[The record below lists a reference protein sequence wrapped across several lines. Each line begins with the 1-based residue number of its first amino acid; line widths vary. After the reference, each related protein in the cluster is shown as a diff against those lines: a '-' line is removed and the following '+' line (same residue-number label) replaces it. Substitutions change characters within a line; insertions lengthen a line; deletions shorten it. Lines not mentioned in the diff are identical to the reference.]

1 MSVSNSSYF
10 HSVNWRTRIVAVP
23 TILFSLGLIP
33 TYSMAAGTLQDASE
47 ALGVAKIQSIAFTGT
62 GRWYQFGQAPN
73 TKSPWPPF
81 DVSSYDAT
89 INYGQPA
96 ARVQITR
103 KQVVEAG
110 RVRPAP
116 VEQKPDQY
124 VSGNAAWNLAAAP
137 GAATPTVQPQPAQL
151 EERITEI
158 WTTPQGFLKAA
169 AANNATSQAHNGGT
183 KLTFTA
189 GKNRYV
195 GIINVKNQVERVQTW
210 IDNPVL
216 GDTEIDYTYSNYKDF
231 NGVLFPAH
239 IVRKQGGY
247 PVLDLNIASVTPN
260 AAAHIDVPAEASAS
274 NAQSILVTSEEL
286 APGVYYLKGG
296 THHSV
301 LIDQKDHLVIV
312 EAPLNEARSEAVIAK
327 AKELVPNKPIRY
339 LVNTHHHFDHSGGL
353 RTFVDEGATI
363 VTQQANKPY
372 YEKIWAAK
380 HTINP
385 DRLAKSNK
393 SAKFAAFS
401 DKHVLTDGQRN
412 IEIHTI
418 KDSGHNDAFALIY
431 LPAEKILIE
440 ADAYT
445 PLPAGAPVPA
455 SINPYSVNLYDN
467 IKRLKLNVDKIAAL
481 HGPNVVTLAD
491 LEGFIGK

>member
-10 HSVNWRTRIVAVP
+10 HLVNWRTRVVAVP

-33 TYSMAAGTLQDASE
+33 TYSMAAGTLQDATE
-47 ALGVAKIQSIAFTGT
+47 ALGAAKLQSIAFSGT

-73 TKSPWPPF
+73 PKSPWPPF
-81 DVSSYDAT
+81 DVSSYSAT
-89 INYGQPA
+89 INYDHPA

-110 RVRPAP
+110 RDRPAP

-124 VSGNAAWNLAAAP
+124 VSGNTAWNLAAAP
-137 GAATPTVQPQPAQL
+137 GSATPTVQPQPAQV
-151 EERITEI
+151 EERVTEI

-195 GIINVKNQVERVQTW
+195 GIINAKNQVERVQTW

-216 GDTEIDYTYSNYKDF
+216 GDTEIDYTYSDYKDF
-231 NGVLFPAH
+231 NGISFPAQ
-239 IVRKQGGY
+239 IARKQGGY
-247 PVLDLNIASVTPN
+247 PVLDLKISSVTVNP
-260 AAAHIDVPAEASAS
+260 AVQIEVPADAA
-274 NAQSILVTSEEL
+274 NVPAITVTSEEL

-301 LIDQKDHLVIV
+301 LIDQKDHLVLV
-312 EAPLNEARSEAVIAK
+312 EGPLNEARSEAVIAK
-327 AKELVPNKPIRY
+327 SKELVPNKPIRY
-339 LVNTHHHFDHSGGL
+339 LVNTHHHFDHSGGV

-363 VTQQANKPY
+363 VTHQDNKPY
-372 YEKIWAAK
+372 FQKIWSNK

-385 DRLAKSNK
+385 DRLANSKK

-401 DKHVLTDGQRN
+401 DKHVLTDGQRV
-412 IEIHTI
+412 IEVHSI
-418 KDSGHNDAFALIY
+418 KHSGHNDAFALIY

-445 PLPAGAPVPA
+445 PLAAGVPAPA
-455 SINPYSVNLYDN
+455 SINPYSANLYDN

-481 HGPNVVTLAD
+481 HGPQVVKLAD
-491 LEGFIGK
+491 LEAFIGK